1 MITVR
6 NKTSM
11 KLGQSFF
18 NRTCAYI
25 ALKSQN
31 LVNEFDIVD
40 VKYWLL
46 KKCEKAISPFDSF
59 ESLYDYQLKNNLMNL
74 KRLRTIKPI

>member
-6 NKTSM
+6 NKTSK

-18 NRTCAYI
+18 NKTCAYI

-46 KKCEKAISPFDSF
+46 KKCENIGPFDSF
-59 ESLYDYQLKNNLMNL
+59 ESLYNYQVQNNLMNL
-74 KRLRTIKPI
+74 KRLKTIKPI